1 MTKNFR
7 LALCQTDVVDDKN
20 ANIAKAVKM
29 LEKAAEGGADIAVLP
44 EMFNCPYDN
53 SKFGEY
59 AETIRD
65 SRTAEAISKEAQK
78 RGIYIVAGSIPEK
91 DGSDIY
97 NTCLVFGKSGELIG
111 RHRKMHLF
119 DIDVKG
125 KIRFVE
131 SEVLTSGKD
140 VTVIDTEYCKVG
152 IAICYDIRFPEL
164 SRLMALEGA
173 EVIIIPG
180 AFNMVT
186 GPAHWELLIR
196 TRALDNQ
203 VYVAAASPA
212 RGLKASYTAYGNSM
226 VASPWGSVVAR
237 ASEKEEIV
245 FADIDADEIGRIR
258 NELPLLKHRR
268 TDLYDIKVK
277 GEKHE

>member
-1 MTKNFR
+1 MTRGFR
-7 LALCQTDVVDDKN
+7 MALCQMDVVDHKEKN
-20 ANIAKAVKM
+20 VAKALKM
-29 LEKAAEGGADIAVLP
+29 LDKAAIGGADVAVLP

-53 SKFGEY
+53 SKFSEY
-59 AETIRD
+59 AESIPDGQTVK
-65 SRTAEAISKEAQK
+65 AISQK
-78 RGIYIVAGSIPEK
+78 AGELGIYIVAGSIPERE
-91 DGSDIY
+91 GTSLY
-97 NTCLVFGKSGELIG
+97 NTSLVFDRQGKNIG

-119 DIDVKG
+119 DIDIKD

-131 SEVLTSGKD
+131 SEVLSYGKEI
-140 VTVIDTEYCKVG
+140 TVVDTEFCKIG
-152 IAICYDIRFPEL
+152 IAICYDVRFPEL

-212 RGLKASYTAYGNSM
+212 RSLTASYTAYGNSM
-226 VASPWGSVVAR
+226 VASPWGSVIQR

-245 FADIDADEIGRIR
+245 FADIDAHELDRIR
-258 NELPLLKHRR
+258 RELPLLKHRR
-268 TDLYDIKVK
+268 VDLYDIGKK
-277 GEKHE
+277 C

>member
-1 MTKNFR
+1 MTGGFR
-7 LALCQTDVVDDKN
+7 LALCQMDIVDDKGKN
-20 ANIAKAVKM
+20 VAKALEM
-29 LEKAAEGGADIAVLP
+29 LDKAAAGGAAVAVLP

-53 SKFGEY
+53 SKFSEY
-59 AETIRD
+59 AETIPG
-65 SRTAEAISKEAQK
+65 SQTAKAISQK
-78 RGIYIVAGSIPEK
+78 AAELGVYVVAGSIPERE
-91 DGSDIY
+91 GTNLF
-97 NTCLVFGKSGELIG
+97 NTSLVFDRHGAIIG

-119 DIDVKG
+119 DIDIKG

-131 SEVLTSGKD
+131 SEVLSYGKD
-140 VTVIDTEYCKVG
+140 ITIVETEFCKIG
-152 IAICYDIRFPEL
+152 IAICYDLRFPEL

-212 RGLKASYTAYGNSM
+212 RSLTASYTAYGNSM
-226 VASPWGSVVAR
+226 VASPWGSVVQR

-245 FADIDADEIGRIR
+245 FADIDAQELDRVR
-258 NELPLLKHRR
+258 RELPLLKHRR
-268 TDLYDIKVK
+268 TDLYSITKK
-277 GEKHE
+277 